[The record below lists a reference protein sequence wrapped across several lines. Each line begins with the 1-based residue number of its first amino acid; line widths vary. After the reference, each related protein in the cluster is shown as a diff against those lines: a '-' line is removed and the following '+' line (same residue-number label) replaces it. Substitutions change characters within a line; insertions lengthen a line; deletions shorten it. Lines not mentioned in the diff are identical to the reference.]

1 MDLNIFLSNTASA
14 VAVAGGLGTL
24 FYKLTLNP
32 LNNEI
37 ERMRRILDRI
47 EMRLDKIDEKVDGM
61 DVRVAKVEESAKS
74 AHKRLDGLE
83 QGIRK
88 RR

>member
-1 MDLNIFLSNTASA
+1 MDFNIMLPNMASA
-14 VAVAGGLGTL
+14 VAVAGGLGTI

-37 ERMRRILDRI
+37 ERMGKILDRI
-47 EMRLDKIDEKVDGM
+47 EARLDKMDEKVDEM
-61 DVRVAKVEESAKS
+61 DVRVAKVEESTKS

-83 QGIRK
+83 LDIRGK
-88 RR
+88 R

>member
-1 MDLNIFLSNTASA
+1 MDLNTLLSNVASA
-14 VAVAGGLGTL
+14 VAVAGSLGTL

-37 ERMRRILDRI
+37 ERMGHILDRI
-47 EMRLDKIDEKVDGM
+47 ELRLDKMDEKVDEM

-83 QGIRK
+83 QDIRK